1 MLRLVLAHLALAS
14 GYTLHQPDLHTV
26 RTLRISSQLVALY
39 SSVDNR

>member
-26 RTLRISSQLVALY
+26 RTLHGNASLLSL
-39 SSVDNR
+39 

>member
-26 RTLRISSQLVALY
+26 RTTCIESHLSLKLCIVL
-39 SSVDNR
+39 